1 MKTTGIVAFAFG
13 APQSILS
20 NKRISLLAM
29 CKAMEFRAPI
39 FTQQDVFV
47 EPGIETDRVGEQPG
61 NPPPTLQI
69 ARGAVRWAKRNGF
82 DELWVVAAEPHL
94 WRCVRDLKEAVRES
108 GENIDVWACEEAG
121 QYQDDFWFCPESAQ
135 KRTRSAEAWN
145 WREGIL
151 KSLPLFVYKLI
162 AG

>member
-1 MKTTGIVAFAFG
+1 
-13 APQSILS
+13 
-20 NKRISLLAM
+20 M

-39 FTQQDVFV
+39 FTQEDVFT
-47 EPGIETDRVGEQPG
+47 EPGIETDRIGEQPG
-61 NPPPTLQI
+61 NPPSTLRF
-69 ARGAVRWAKRNGF
+69 ARGAVRWANRNKF

-108 GENIDVWACEEAG
+108 GENIDVWVCEEGG
-121 QYQDDFWFCPESAQ
+121 QYRDNSWFCNESSQ

-145 WREGIL
+145 RRERVL
-151 KSLPLFVYKLI
+151 KLMPFFIYKLI